1 MTSSDPLSITP
12 LVSDSISD
20 AGAQLAGF
28 NTTELVISC
37 FVLLLLLLISALISG
52 SEAAFFSLSPSDKE
66 EIKNDSGKKASFV
79 SRMLN
84 RPKELLAT
92 ILIIN
97 NFINV
102 GIVIL
107 SSTIFATL
115 TASSEM
121 NELVHFLIEVVAI
134 TLILL
139 LLGEVI
145 PKIYASK
152 NALGFSKMM
161 GRSLYFLNRI
171 PPISW
176 IRAMLVRG
184 SSFIQKRAGNG
195 KVNISSSELEQAL
208 ALTKD
213 DDVSDDKQ
221 KILEGIV
228 KFGGTDVR
236 QIMRSRM
243 DVYAIDIDSTY
254 DEVMEMILEC
264 GHSRIPVYRETFDQ
278 IQGVLFIKDLLP
290 FLGEKKE
297 DWKELIRKPFF
308 VPENKKIDDL
318 LKEFQ
323 EKRFHIAMVVDE
335 YGGTSGIVTLE
346 DILEEIVGDITDEFD
361 DDEVIYTKIDEN
373 TYLFEG
379 RTSLVDFF
387 KVLNIDEKDSEAYSS
402 IADSLGGFITE
413 NAGRIL
419 MNNEYIRAG
428 ELKLIVESSDKKR
441 VKMVKVIKQ
450 ETQLEK

>member
-1 MTSSDPLSITP
+1 MTSSDPLSIQP
-12 LVSDSISD
+12 LVLDQVSSS
-20 AGAQLAGF
+20 GAQLAGF
-28 NTTELVISC
+28 STTGLIISC
-37 FVLLLLLLISALISG
+37 IVLLILLLISALISG
-52 SEAAFFSLSPSDKE
+52 SEAAFFSLSPADKE
-66 EIKNDSGKKASFV
+66 EVKNDQSKKASFV
-79 SRMLN
+79 NKMLS

-107 SSTIFATL
+107 SSTIYGSIAPV
-115 TASSEM
+115 SEA
-121 NELVHFLIEVVAI
+121 NKVSHFLIEVTVI

-145 PKIYASK
+145 PKIYATK

-161 GRSLYFLNRI
+161 ARVLFYLNRI

-176 IRAMLVRG
+176 IRAMLVHG
-184 SSFIQKRAGNG
+184 SSFIQKKAGNG
-195 KVNISSSELEQAL
+195 KVRISSGELEQAL

-213 DDVSDDKQ
+213 NNTSDDKQ
-221 KILEGIV
+221 RILEGIV

-243 DVYAIDIDSTY
+243 DVYAIDIDSPF
-254 DEVMEMILEC
+254 EELMEMILEC
-264 GHSRIPVYRETFDQ
+264 GHSRIPVYEKTFDQ

-290 FLGEKKE
+290 FLGKAKT
-297 DWKELIRKPFF
+297 DWKTLIRKPFF

-323 EKRFHIAMVVDE
+323 EKKFHIAMVVDE

-361 DDEVIYTKIDEN
+361 DDELIYTKIDDN

-379 RTSLVDFF
+379 KTSLVDFY
-387 KVLNIDEKDSEAYSS
+387 KVMNIDEKDSEVYTS

-419 MNNEYIRAG
+419 MTNEFVVAG
-428 ELKLIVESSDKKR
+428 NLKLIVESSDKKR

-450 ETQLEK
+450 ETQTKK

>member
-1 MTSSDPLSITP
+1 MTSSDPLSIQP
-12 LVSDSISD
+12 LVLDQVSSS
-20 AGAQLAGF
+20 GAQLAEF
-28 NTTELVISC
+28 STTGLVISC
-37 FVLLLLLLISALISG
+37 IVLMILLLISALISG
-52 SEAAFFSLSPSDKE
+52 SEAAFFSLSPADKE
-66 EIKNDSGKKASFV
+66 EVKNDQSKKASFV
-79 SRMLN
+79 NKMLS

-107 SSTIFATL
+107 SSSIYGSIAPV
-115 TASSEM
+115 SE
-121 NELVHFLIEVVAI
+121 NNKISHFLIEVTVI

-145 PKIYASK
+145 PKIYATK

-161 GRSLYFLNRI
+161 ARALYYLNRI

-184 SSFIQKRAGNG
+184 SSFIQKTAGNG
-195 KVNISSSELEQAL
+195 KVRIFSGELEQAL

-213 DDVSDDKQ
+213 DASEDKQ
-221 KILEGIV
+221 RILEGIV

-243 DVYAIDIDSTY
+243 DVYAIDIDSPF
-254 DEVMEMILEC
+254 EELMEMILEC
-264 GHSRIPVYRETFDQ
+264 GHSRIPVYEKTFDQ

-290 FLGEKKE
+290 FLGKAKT
-297 DWKELIRKPFF
+297 DWKTLIRKPFF

-323 EKRFHIAMVVDE
+323 EKKFHIAMVVDE

-361 DDEVIYTKIDEN
+361 DDELIYTKIDDN

-379 RTSLVDFF
+379 KTSLVDFY
-387 KVLNIDEKDSEAYSS
+387 KVMNIDEKDSEVYMS

-419 MNNEYIRAG
+419 TSNEFVVAG
-428 ELKLIVESSDKKR
+428 NLKLIVESSDKKR

-450 ETQLEK
+450 ETQTQK